1 MNKKGARL
9 FILALLAGIS
19 LLLII
24 EKNLAPGLFS
34 SSTSY
39 QNFELLYRVIY
50 FIQNDYIEEANPA
63 QTMKGAYR
71 GLVNSLDVI
80 SSYLDEESMLKY
92 SQRMDADLK
101 GTGLVLYKRY
111 GSFPQVVGI
120 IENSPAHKHGIQLGD
135 FISAIDDG
143 PPQAMSLLETRI
155 YLKDKDEK
163 PVKLRILRGQKTLEI
178 NLERAQ
184 LFTEPASL
192 TSSEGTS
199 GILKIH
205 QLYPSS
211 VKSVRD
217 KIISRLR
224 SAKKP
229 LILDLRNCYE
239 GDIQG
244 AQELINVFL
253 KTPRIGYFEKKA
265 EPKEYLGCPDN
276 AELKTLPLVIW
287 NNQATMG
294 PSEIVAGVLQ
304 EFKRAKIIGLQTLG
318 LAAKQTFFL
327 LEDGTGLLLTSGI
340 FHLNSG
346 KSLWQKG
353 VTPDVK
359 IKVDEQSTSAYLK
372 KTLS

>member
-1 MNKKGARL
+1 
-9 FILALLAGIS
+9 
-19 LLLII
+19 
-24 EKNLAPGLFS
+24 
-34 SSTSY
+34 
-39 QNFELLYRVIY
+39 
-50 FIQNDYIEEANPA
+50 
-63 QTMKGAYR
+63 MKGAYR

-80 SSYLDEESMLKY
+80 SSYLDEDSMLKY
-92 SQRMDADLK
+92 SQRMEADLK
-101 GTGLVLYKRY
+101 GTGLVIYKRY

-120 IENSPAHKHGIQLGD
+120 IENSPAHKHGIQVGD
-135 FISAIDDG
+135 FISAIDDW

-155 YLKDKDEK
+155 YLKDKEEK

-184 LFTEPASL
+184 LFAEPVSL
-192 TSSEGTS
+192 TPSEGTS

-205 QLYPSS
+205 QLYPPS
-211 VKSVRD
+211 VKNVRD
-217 KIISRLR
+217 KIVSRLQ

-244 AQELINVFL
+244 ARELINIFL
-253 KTPRIGYFEKKA
+253 KAPRIGYFEKKD
-265 EPKEYLGCPDN
+265 ESKEYLGCPDN

-294 PSEIVAGVLQ
+294 PAEIVAGVFQ
-304 EFKRAKIIGLQTLG
+304 DFKRAKIIGFQTLG
-318 LAAKQTFFL
+318 LTAKQTFFL
-327 LEDGTGLLLTSGI
+327 LEDGTGLMLTSGI

-346 KSLWQKG
+346 KPLWQKG
-353 VTPDVK
+353 VKPDVK
-359 IKVDEQSTSAYLK
+359 IMVDEQSTSVYLK